1 MTIEEK
7 KEIAEVIA
15 LSVNTNST
23 QGNKLVDI
31 ILKIAT
37 AISTAGILWL
47 GSTMITV
54 NERII
59 KMEIQQD
66 YANEQIREI
75 KTFTEKPRFTEEDD
89 NIKLSPIIR
98 KLAEQELTNS
108 RAQDWMNE
116 QESLF
121 VRFELQLQQIQND
134 IRALEE

>member
-7 KEIAEVIA
+7 KEIAEIIA